1 MVVHVPT
8 IYLFVGALY
17 LLLPATVWLV
27 LSGQR
32 SSAALYWCLGGEFVG
47 VGLVLFGLRSSLPG
61 WATYSLGNYT
71 VWAGNLLLIYAVG
84 EMLSYRFSRRW
95 FVAAWVAFALVFE
108 FFRLVLQSPELRF
121 LWTSTLIVS
130 MMGVLGYLSSQL
142 GRIEG
147 VRSARWLSRTYW
159 TGVLIL
165 LVRIYRVEFMG
176 ATPEAIGGELDSVLI
191 VSAGLVTAL
200 FGNFAFVAVFLERAS
215 HRLLQVSQAQ
225 ARQQEADRLGEQ
237 IAQLERQRT
246 LGAMSASFAHEL
258 SQPLTAILMDAQN
271 VKLALQDGTINT
283 AEAQRSVNEIESSA
297 NRVVALVNRI
307 RNFIRPSPL
316 TRETVDMQEL
326 AKEVPELL
334 MHDIRREGVALDFDF
349 EAGNWVIQGDRVQ
362 LSQILFNVY
371 RNAIQAMA
379 QSVHKKIRVIGELAA
394 EQVVIRI
401 QDTGPGLSDDVKG
414 KVGTP
419 FITSKLDGLGVGFS
433 ISKAIA
439 ENHGGHLSISN
450 AQGSGA
456 VVELSLPITPAA
468 A

>member
-32 SSAALYWCLGGEFVG
+32 SSAPMYWCVGGGLLG
-47 VGLVLFGLRSSLPG
+47 VGLVLYGLRNVVPG
-61 WATYSLGNYT
+61 WATYSLGNYS
-71 VWAGNLLLIYAVG
+71 VWAGGLLLICAVSD
-84 EMLSYRFSRRW
+84 MLSYRVSLRRC
-95 FVAAWVAFALVFE
+95 AALWVVFALVFE
-108 FFRLVLQSPELRF
+108 FIRLVLESPELRF
-121 LWTSTLIVS
+121 LWTGTLIAS
-130 MMGVLGYLSSQL
+130 MLCVLGYLSSKL

-147 VRSARWLSRTYW
+147 VRSARWLSLTYW
-159 TGVLIL
+159 IAVGLIM
-165 LVRIYRVEFMG
+165 VRVYRVVFMD
-176 ATPEAIGGELDSVLI
+176 ATPEAIGGELDSALI

-200 FGNFAFVAVFLERAS
+200 FGNFSFVAVFLERAS

-258 SQPLTAILMDAQN
+258 SQPLTAILIDAQS
-271 VKLALQDGTINT
+271 VKLALREGAINM
-283 AEAQRSVNEIESSA
+283 AQAQRSIDEIESSA
-297 NRVVALVNRI
+297 ARVVALINRI
-307 RNFIRPSPL
+307 RNFIRPSPVS
-316 TRETVDMQEL
+316 REPVDMKELTQEVL
-326 AKEVPELL
+326 ELL
-334 MHDIRREGVALDFDF
+334 THDIRREGVAFDF
-349 EAGNWVIQGDRVQ
+349 EFEAGSWVIMGDRVQ
-362 LSQILFNVY
+362 LSQILLNVY
-371 RNAIQAMA
+371 RNAIQAMTL
-379 QSVHKKIRVIGELAA
+379 SRYKKIRVVGELTTD
-394 EQVVIRI
+394 QVVIRI

-433 ISKAIA
+433 ISKVIA

-450 AQGSGA
+450 AQGGGA

>member
-1 MVVHVPT
+1 MLVHVPT

-32 SSAALYWCLGGEFVG
+32 SSAAAYWCLGGEFVG
-47 VGLVLFGLRSSLPG
+47 VGLVLFGLRSTLPG

-71 VWAGNLLLIYAVG
+71 LWAGNLLLIYAVG
-84 EMLSYRFSRRW
+84 EMLSYRYSRRW
-95 FVAAWVAFALVFE
+95 FVAAWVVFALIFE

-130 MMGVLGYLSSQL
+130 MMVVLGYLSSQL

-159 TGVLIL
+159 AGVVIL
-165 LVRIYRVEFMG
+165 LVRICRVVFMG
-176 ATPEAIGGELDSVLI
+176 ATTEAIGGELDSVLI

-225 ARQQEADRLGEQ
+225 ARQEEADRLGEQ

-283 AEAQRSVNEIESSA
+283 VEAQRSVNEIESSA
-297 NRVVALVNRI
+297 NRVVTLVNRI
-307 RNFIRPSPL
+307 RNFIRPSPV
-316 TRETVDMQEL
+316 TREPVDMQEL
-326 AKEVPELL
+326 VKEVLELL
-334 MHDIRREGVALDFDF
+334 IYDIRREGVTFDFDF

-362 LSQILFNVY
+362 LSQILLNVY

-379 QSVHKKIRVIGELAA
+379 QSTPKKIRVIGELTA

-401 QDTGPGLSDDVKG
+401 QDTGPGLSDDFKG

-450 AQGSGA
+450 AQGGGA
-456 VVELSLPITPAA
+456 VVELGLPITPPAA
-468 A
+468 